1 MFILTINTKLT
12 SKVLQNLLPKTV
24 KWITYFVFISPQK
37 LIYQNNFSTVQ
48 ENFFT
53 KSPGTVHWF
62 WAPACGPGIRTWVL
76 SPQGVAGFTV
86 YNCKISKYLS
96 GDKLTHHQYFKG
108 TVSRA
113 FKLCFFHDSNPPEP
127 VIHML
132 KYFRI
137 FRDILHMQKTAL
149 CL

>member
-1 MFILTINTKLT
+1 MYLFHHKSLFTKTIL
-12 SKVLQNLLPKTV
+12 
-24 KWITYFVFISPQK
+24 
-37 LIYQNNFSTVQ
+37 VQ

-76 SPQGVAGFTV
+76 FPQGVAGFTV

-137 FRDILHMQKTAL
+137 YRDILHMQKTAR
-149 CL
+149 CLWQHTVTVTPCCHLQMAQTFLAEHD

>member
-1 MFILTINTKLT
+1 MYLFHHKSLFTKTIL
-12 SKVLQNLLPKTV
+12 
-24 KWITYFVFISPQK
+24 
-37 LIYQNNFSTVQ
+37 VQ

-76 SPQGVAGFTV
+76 FPQGVAGFTV

-113 FKLCFFHDSNPPEP
+113 FKLCFFTILTLLSPLFICWSIFAYLEIFCICKKLRCVFDTILSLSLRA
-127 VIHML
+127 VIYKWHKL
-132 KYFRI
+132 F
-137 FRDILHMQKTAL
+137 
-149 CL
+149 